1 MISLVRLGSCAPL
14 EKGGGSASFQSQGLD
29 WRRNVP
35 LKRIE
40 VQLTLEQMN
49 ASWQHVVTFVVS
61 PFIFSHPQ
69 ATIFFVFMYSGPI
82 PNYLSEPWFCVQAVY
97 VCVCGG
103 DRGGIQAGCTERGGV
118 GVQGHPCFCTVIRT
132 QRTNRSGFR
141 NCVI

>member
-35 LKRIE
+35 LRRIE

-49 ASWQHVVTFVVS
+49 ASWQHVVTFAVS

-69 ATIFFVFMYSGPI
+69 ATIFFVFIYSGPI

-97 VCVCGG
+97 VCVWGVTG
-103 DRGGIQAGCTERGGV
+103 EASRQAVQREGAWGCRVTLASA
-118 GVQGHPCFCTVIRT
+118 Q
-132 QRTNRSGFR
+132 
-141 NCVI
+141 